1 MNNLDFENKRLEL
14 LNRSNVL
21 LEKTKKNQKLYQEE
35 RKLLFKLTT
44 DNSIDYEVWEKI
56 LDCLE
61 VLIKR
66 QEGKN
71 YEK

>member
-1 MNNLDFENKRLEL
+1 MNNLDFKNKRLEL
-14 LNRSNVL
+14 LKRSNSL

-44 DNSIDYEVWEKI
+44 DDSIDYEVWEKI

-61 VLIKR
+61 VLL
-66 QEGKN
+66 
-71 YEK
+71 EK

>member
-1 MNNLDFENKRLEL
+1 MNNLDIENKRLEL

-61 VLIKR
+61 ILIC
-66 QEGKN
+66 GKEDKDIN
-71 YEK
+71 

>member
-14 LNRSNVL
+14 LKRSNTL
-21 LEKTKKNQKLYQEE
+21 LEKTKKNCKLYQEE

-44 DNSIDYEVWEKI
+44 DTSIDYEVWEKI

-61 VLIKR
+61 VLIG
-66 QEGKN
+66 GK
-71 YEK
+71 

>member
-14 LNRSNVL
+14 LKRSNIL
-21 LEKTKKNQKLYQEE
+21 LEKTKKNCKLYQEE

-44 DNSIDYEVWEKI
+44 DTSIDYEVWKKI

-61 VLIKR
+61 ILIK
-66 QEGKN
+66 K
-71 YEK
+71 

>member
-14 LNRSNVL
+14 LKRSNIL
-21 LEKTKKNQKLYQEE
+21 LEKTKKNHKLYLEE

-44 DNSIDYEVWEKI
+44 DNSINYEVWEKI

-61 VLIKR
+61 VLL
-66 QEGKN
+66 
-71 YEK
+71 EK